1 VLGCF
6 RKQAGRL
13 NYCARLY
20 AGQAIGSG
28 LVEGA
33 CKNLIGKRLK
43 QTAARWKLENVQEM
57 AVLCCCA
64 YSDFWTPLLDRRL
77 TLPAG
82 IFWRTRNGQVGWPRF
97 AQALIGSIVHRHQ

>member
-1 VLGCF
+1 LEGLNSLDSDT
-6 RKQAGRL
+6 GRP

-20 AGQAIGSG
+20 AGEVIGSG

-64 YSDFWTPLLDRRL
+64 SSDFWTPYW
-77 TLPAG
+77 TA
-82 IFWRTRNGQVGWPRF
+82 
-97 AQALIGSIVHRHQ
+97 A